1 MATERPV
8 PESRLSRLA
17 HLGRLAGG
25 IAGGVLSAGARQ
37 LGQGKRPSLGDL
49 LITTENAHRLAD
61 RLSEMRGAA
70 MKVGQLLSM
79 ESGELLPRELS
90 EALSRLREGAHFM
103 PLGQVGWLLD
113 RAWGPD
119 WQKQFRRFS
128 FTPLAAA
135 SIGQVHAAEL
145 RDGTR
150 LAIKIQY
157 PGIRKSIDS
166 DVDNVGA
173 LLRLVRLIPRE
184 LDFRPLLA
192 EAKRQLHAEADY
204 LQEAGFLHRFA
215 DRLAGDTRFAVPTVI
230 EPLTTPE
237 VLTMTYLDGEPIE
250 SLGEAASSVRNAAAG
265 ALFELALREVFEW
278 GLVQT
283 DSNFANFRYRV
294 ADGQLQLLDFGATR
308 EYPAERRQVFRALMR
323 ASIDGDEAAM
333 ARAAAAVG
341 YIAEDDPP
349 AHQTSTLA
357 LLRAATE
364 PAQIEGSYDFA
375 SADLA
380 VRLGEM
386 LVRLRL
392 HERFSRIPPPDVLF
406 LHRKLGGLYLLLT
419 RLRARI
425 EVRALVMPFLG
436 AGDNGRVRPQAPV
449 EASSL
454 RPTSGLPA
462 AFDEMAT
469 GRPNVLP
476 QKAVPDDAGLS
487 LALQE

>member
-1 MATERPV
+1 MASERPV

-25 IAGGVLSAGARQ
+25 IAGGMLSAGARQ

-49 LITTENAHRLAD
+49 LITPENAHRLAD

-90 EALSRLREGAHFM
+90 EALARLRESAHFM

-119 WQKQFRRFS
+119 WQRQFRRFS
-128 FTPLAAA
+128 FTPVAAA

-166 DVDNVGA
+166 DVDNVAA

-184 LDFRPLLA
+184 MDFRPLLA

-204 LQEAGFLHRFA
+204 LQEAGFLQRFA
-215 DRLAGDTRFAVPTVI
+215 HRLAGDTRFALPTVI

-237 VLTMTYLDGEPIE
+237 VLTMTYVDGEPIE
-250 SLGEAASSVRNAAAG
+250 SLGEAALSVRNAAAG
-265 ALFELALREVFEW
+265 ALLELALREAFEW

-283 DSNFANFRYRV
+283 DSNFANFRYRA
-294 ADGQLQLLDFGATR
+294 ADGQVQLLDFGATR
-308 EYPAERRQVFRALMR
+308 EYPAERRQAFRDLMR

-333 ARAAAAVG
+333 TRAAVAIGYVAEEDPAA
-341 YIAEDDPP
+341 YQA
-349 AHQTSTLA
+349 STLA

-364 PAQIEGSYDFA
+364 PARAEGSYDFG
-375 SADLA
+375 STDLA

-392 HERFSRIPPPDVLF
+392 QERFNRIPPPDVLF

-425 EVRALVMPFLG
+425 DVRALVMPFLDG
-436 AGDNGRVRPQAPV
+436 VDNKPLTSQAPV

-454 RPTSGLPA
+454 GSTSGLPA
-462 AFDEMAT
+462 APDQT
-469 GRPNVLP
+469 PRGRHKVLP
-476 QKAVPDDAGLS
+476 QQALPDDGGLS